1 MMMRTKRMEE
11 RIKARRFLKLFIR
24 QSLVILKQ
32 EKASKDNIK
41 AIIDLF
47 DIQTQYNIQSQ
58 SPKEN
63 LSDKHTADLVQ
74 IWYGLQNLPYFGKEF
89 EESVLWQEANM
100 FRKKL
105 DKK

>member
-41 AIIDLF
+41 AIIDLSLT
-47 DIQTQYNIQSQ
+47 TQ
-58 SPKEN
+58 
-63 LSDKHTADLVQ
+63 
-74 IWYGLQNLPYFGKEF
+74 QNLAPSGPEWIAF
-89 EESVLWQEANM
+89 AT
-100 FRKKL
+100 
-105 DKK
+105 

>member
-47 DIQTQYNIQSQ
+47 DIQIQYNIQSQ

-63 LSDKHTADLVQ
+63 LSDKHTADLVH

>member
-32 EKASKDNIK
+32 KKANRDNIK
-41 AIIDLF
+41 NIIDLF
-47 DIQTQYNIQSQ
+47 DIQIQYNIQSQ

-63 LSDKHTADLVQ
+63 LSDKYQTTDDEDTKLYIIEDDIDKIVS
-74 IWYGLQNLPYFGKEF
+74 IVKE
-89 EESVLWQEANM
+89 SKIRDGSQSL
-100 FRKKL
+100 K
-105 DKK
+105 